1 MHCTSDFPYLKVN
14 IVGKSSR
21 KDQNIIFK
29 KFNVLAY
36 KIISYVFAY
45 TPVERSE
52 GIETSS
58 LKAVL
63 DILHSLL
70 ESVSIPYE
78 IIWKD

>member
-21 KDQNIIFK
+21 KDQNIILK

-58 LKAVL
+58 FKDVVE
-63 DILHSLL
+63 ILHSLL
-70 ESVSIPYE
+70 ESASMPNE
-78 IIWKD
+78 IIRKD